1 MRRISVNLLAWLVP
15 HAPACRVI
23 LPAGHDVPDQALAVV
38 KTQKLRG
45 GLVLGPGSLGRLRCT
60 SSSPFSPSSA
70 CPSQAGLD
78 QRPACTHPVAVAAI
92 NDLVRAT
99 REPAFRCVLARGE
112 PRDKPWHI
120 EHSDYVG
127 SETSVFVVTPSV
139 DRQADAA
146 YLGMMRCGA
155 SRIARQP
162 KAQKAYAPWA
172 SASGLADM
180 PPSNVWPT
188 WVRSTPAGGERGGI
202 PGLTSAYIG
211 GQAGI

>member
-1 MRRISVNLLAWLVP
+1 M
-15 HAPACRVI
+15 
-23 LPAGHDVPDQALAVV
+23 PAGKNVSHKPLAMIE
-38 KTQKLRG
+38 
-45 GLVLGPGSLGRLRCT
+45 LVLGSYPRIDALGILK
-60 SSSPFSPSSA
+60 
-70 CPSQAGLD
+70 AGFY
-78 QRPACTHPVAVAAI
+78 QRPAAPNPMTVTPI
-92 NDLVRAT
+92 DELVSSAT
-99 REPAFRCVLARGE
+99 ETPFRRILTGRE

-139 DRQADAA
+139 DRQTDAA

-155 SRIARQP
+155 SRMARQP

-188 WVRSTPAGGERGGI
+188 WVRSVAAGGERGC
-202 PGLTSAYIG
+202 TWAYICVHRLPG
-211 GQAGI
+211 RYIGQ